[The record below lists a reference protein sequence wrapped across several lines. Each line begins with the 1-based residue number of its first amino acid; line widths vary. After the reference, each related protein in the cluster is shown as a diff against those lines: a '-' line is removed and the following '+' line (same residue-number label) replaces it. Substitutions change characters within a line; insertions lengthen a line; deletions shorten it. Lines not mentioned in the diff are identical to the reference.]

1 VLPKW
6 PQRNQHNCR
15 TLQNEP
21 YCVVCGMTKS
31 LPDLERVRRLD
42 DEFGLFAELD
52 TAAVCGELAR
62 DPLHGPLA
70 GKVIGLKANIACAGA
85 PWSAGL
91 AHRADINALTDA
103 HVTARLRAAGAR
115 VLPGLNMDAAALG
128 GTTEN
133 PHFGATRNPL
143 ATAFSAGGSS
153 GGSGAAVAAGLVD
166 VAIGTDTLGSIRIP
180 AAYCGLYGLKPTF
193 GLIGRSGIVP
203 LAPSLDCAGPLCA
216 SSRHLWPVVRSLAG
230 FDADDPDSI
239 LAPQGWDGSEPTP
252 SMTGLRIGVPE
263 QMNEITC
270 EPEIRAGFDRTVAAV
285 KRLGATVSGV
295 AMPGWRPAALRK
307 AAFLMTEC
315 EGAVVYAQDLEAGDR
330 LPRAVQSLLGY
341 GRDVTAGKLVAA
353 LGEARTARQQ
363 LARTFAEVDLVLTPT
378 TPQRATRLNSAAPAN
393 QADFTALANVAGIPA
408 LAVPVAVKGEV
419 LPASVQLTG
428 PSWSEGMLVCAA
440 MALEEALAD

>member
-1 VLPKW
+1 M
-6 PQRNQHNCR
+6 
-15 TLQNEP
+15 
-21 YCVVCGMTKS
+21 CGMTKS

-42 DEFGLFAELD
+42 DEFGLFANLD
-52 TAAVCGELAR
+52 IAVVRGELAR
-62 DPLHGPLA
+62 DSQHGPLA

-91 AHRADINALTDA
+91 AHRADINAPADA
-103 HVTARLRAAGAR
+103 HVTARLRTAGAR

-133 PHFGATRNPL
+133 IHFGATRNPL

-153 GGSGAAVAAGLVD
+153 GGSGAAVATGLVD

-180 AAYCGLYGLKPTF
+180 AAYCGLFGLKPTY

-216 SSRHLWPVVRSLAG
+216 SSHDLWPVVRSLAG

-239 LAPQGWDGSEPTP
+239 PAPHGWDNSEPTP

-263 QMNEITC
+263 QVHEVSC
-270 EPEIRAGFDRTVAAV
+270 EPEVRAGFERVVAAL

-307 AAFLMTEC
+307 AAFLITEC
-315 EGAVVYAQDLEAGDR
+315 EGAVVYAQDLEADDR
-330 LPRAVQSLLGY
+330 LPRAVQSMLGY
-341 GRDVTAGKLVAA
+341 GRDVPAGKLVAA
-353 LGEARTARQQ
+353 LAEARAARQQ

-378 TPQRATRLNSAAPAN
+378 TAHRAIKLDSPAPAN
-393 QADFTALANVAGIPA
+393 QADFTALANVAGVPA

-428 PSWSEGMLVCAA
+428 PPWSENKLVCAA
-440 MALEEALAD
+440 MALEAALAD

>member
-1 VLPKW
+1 
-6 PQRNQHNCR
+6 
-15 TLQNEP
+15 
-21 YCVVCGMTKS
+21 MTKILS
-31 LPDLERVRRLD
+31 DLERLRRLD
-42 DEFGLFAELD
+42 GEFGLFANLD
-52 TAAVCGELAR
+52 IAAVRGELAR
-62 DPLHGPLA
+62 ETQHGPLA

-91 AHRADINALTDA
+91 AHRADIDAPADA
-103 HVTARLRAAGAR
+103 HVTVRLRAAGAR

-133 PHFGATRNPL
+133 LHFGATRNPL
-143 ATAFSAGGSS
+143 ATAYSAGGSS
-153 GGSGAAVAAGLVD
+153 GGSGAAVAARLVD

-180 AAYCGLYGLKPTF
+180 AAYCGLFGLKPTF

-216 SSRHLWPVVRSLAG
+216 SSHDLWPVVRSLAG

-239 LAPQGWDGSEPTP
+239 PAPHGWDDSVPTP

-263 QMNEITC
+263 QVNEVTC
-270 EPEIRAGFDRTVAAV
+270 EPEVRAGFERTVAAV

-307 AAFLMTEC
+307 AAFLITEC

-330 LPRAVQSLLGY
+330 LPRAVQSMLGY

-353 LGEARTARQQ
+353 LAEARGARQQ

-378 TPQRATRLNSAAPAN
+378 TAHRAIKLDSLAPAN
-393 QADFTALANVAGIPA
+393 QADFTALANVAGVPA
-408 LAVPVAVKGEV
+408 LAMPVAVKGEV

-428 PSWSEGMLVCAA
+428 PAWSENMLVCAA
-440 MALEEALAD
+440 MALEAALSD

>member
-1 VLPKW
+1 M
-6 PQRNQHNCR
+6 
-15 TLQNEP
+15 LQNEP
-21 YCVVCGMTKS
+21 YCVVCGMTKN

-42 DEFGLFAELD
+42 GEFGLFADLD
-52 TAAVCGELAR
+52 IETTGAELAR
-62 DPLHGPLA
+62 QPLQGPLA

-91 AHRADINALTDA
+91 AHRADINAPADA

-133 PHFGATRNPL
+133 THFGATRNPL

-153 GGSGAAVAAGLVD
+153 GGSGAAVAAGLVA

-180 AAYCGLYGLKPTF
+180 AAYCGLFGLKPTF

-203 LAPSLDCAGPLCA
+203 LAPSLDCGGPLCA
-216 SSRHLWPVVRSLAG
+216 SSHDLWPVVRSLAG

-239 LAPQGWDGSEPTP
+239 PAPHGWDDSVPTP

-263 QMNEITC
+263 QVNEVTC
-270 EPEIRAGFDRTVAAV
+270 EPEVRAGFERTVAAV
-285 KRLGATVSGV
+285 QRLGATVSGV

-307 AAFLMTEC
+307 AAFLITEC

-330 LPRAVQSLLGY
+330 LPRAVQSMLGY

-353 LGEARTARQQ
+353 LAEARGARQQ
-363 LARTFAEVDLVLTPT
+363 LARAFAEVDLVLTPT
-378 TPQRATRLNSAAPAN
+378 TAHRAIKLDSLAPAN
-393 QADFTALANVAGIPA
+393 QADFTALANVAGVPA
-408 LAVPVAVKGEV
+408 LAMPVAVKGEV

-428 PSWSEGMLVCAA
+428 PAWSENMLVCAA
-440 MALEEALAD
+440 MALEAALSD

>member
-1 VLPKW
+1 
-6 PQRNQHNCR
+6 
-15 TLQNEP
+15 
-21 YCVVCGMTKS
+21 MTKS

-216 SSRHLWPVVRSLAG
+216 SSHATSGRLCARLQVLTPMTPTAS
-230 FDADDPDSI
+230 

-263 QMNEITC
+263 QVDEVAC
-270 EPEIRAGFDRTVAAV
+270 EPESSRRIRTHRGSRTTAGRNGVWRRHA
-285 KRLGATVSGV
+285 GV
-295 AMPGWRPAALRK
+295 APGSLAKSRVPDDRMRRGGRVRTGPGGRAIACRARCNHCWAMAATSLQASWLQRWVRHVLLASSWRVP
-307 AAFLMTEC
+307 
-315 EGAVVYAQDLEAGDR
+315 
-330 LPRAVQSLLGY
+330 LPRS
-341 GRDVTAGKLVAA
+341 
-353 LGEARTARQQ
+353 
-363 LARTFAEVDLVLTPT
+363 
-378 TPQRATRLNSAAPAN
+378 
-393 QADFTALANVAGIPA
+393 I
-408 LAVPVAVKGEV
+408 
-419 LPASVQLTG
+419 
-428 PSWSEGMLVCAA
+428 WC
-440 MALEEALAD
+440 